1 MGDSNK
7 GDLFVRD
14 SGGDDGVLLLAVRLR
29 IARETL
35 GYTQGAFA
43 EKLALTLDQY
53 KKLEEGEHGPDTE
66 KTLALLDGGL
76 HFKRIHATTK
86 IPRDV
91 VRMLFPRNGDAEDSH

>member
-1 MGDSNK
+1 MTTFLK
-7 GDLFVRD
+7 PEVI
-14 SGGDDGVLLLAVRLR
+14 SGEGAMDEGVLLLAVRLR
-29 IARETL
+29 VARETL

-76 HFKRIHATTK
+76 HFKRSHAVTK
-86 IPRDV
+86 IPRDL
-91 VRMLFPRNGDAEDSH
+91 VRMLFPKNGDTEERS

>member
-1 MGDSNK
+1 MNRLLK
-7 GDLFVRD
+7 PEVI
-14 SGGDDGVLLLAVRLR
+14 SGEGAMDEGVLLLAVRLR

-91 VRMLFPRNGDAEDSH
+91 VRLLFPRNGDEHV